1 MSEISNLRLD
11 GETYEL
17 KDALARTLGT
27 PVNPARLPLIVEKGG
42 VRYSCDVVS
51 DEGGT
56 DWNLSRTDTPGPATR
71 LPFFATDGERL
82 YKIDI
87 SDDADGIDWNINK
100 IQ

>member
-1 MSEISNLRLD
+1 MSDISRVTVGD
-11 GETYEL
+11 QTYDL

-27 PVNPARLPLIVEKGG
+27 PVNPARLPLIVEKGT

-56 DWNLSRTDTPGPATR
+56 DWSLSRTNTPGPATK

-87 SDDADGIDWNINK
+87 SDDADGIDWNVNK